1 MDTLECPLLMVLSGM
16 VMLLGR
22 WFSVSFAYACKY
34 KLLNH
39 SRKSIAIPFLIL
51 MKWTM
56 VKKAMA
62 IVLMLVRKTTQ
73 DDVLLTYIFRFPV
86 DWC

>member
-1 MDTLECPLLMVLSGM
+1 
-16 VMLLGR
+16 
-22 WFSVSFAYACKY
+22 
-34 KLLNH
+34 
-39 SRKSIAIPFLIL
+39 
-51 MKWTM
+51 M